1 MRQVFS
7 LARALALA
15 IALVLAL
22 AAVAVAAT
30 RPTPKQLAGLL
41 DTHGATAAK
50 CVTVGPYYGCA
61 YEYRGQC
68 VIAEFRVIAQDW
80 QKPQAWQNR
89 VFNAYAGRCR
99 THATS
104 SAPQS

>member
-15 IALVLAL
+15 AALGLAL

-30 RPTPKQLAGLL
+30 RPTPKQLAWLL

-50 CVTVGPYYGCA
+50 CINFGRDYACQYTYHGACIV
-61 YEYRGQC
+61 
-68 VIAEFRVIAQDW
+68 AEFRTVAADW

-89 VFNAYAGRCR
+89 VDGYSPGRCR
-99 THATS
+99 TRPTS